1 MSSRVTKSRS
11 VSAEKGKPGMSNSDQ
26 LVSALK
32 GIVGEA
38 NVISNPDQ
46 LKAYAVDGLIPKAV
60 VSPGSAE
67 EISKVVVYAN
77 TEKLSVVPRGNGTK
91 MAAGGV
97 PKKVDIVLSLLRL
110 NKVLEY
116 DVANMSLSVEA
127 GMTLAEVQKKLGNGG
142 KGNFMAL
149 DPAHTDKA
157 TIGGIIATN
166 ASGPRRYIYGTCRDM
181 LLGVKVVSPE
191 GAINSFG
198 GKVLKN
204 VSGYDMT
211 KLMIGSWGSLG
222 IITQIT
228 TKLLPLPEASAT
240 LLVSLESLTA
250 ANAVIKKVI
259 HSVLLPSAIEL
270 ISAKAAER
278 LGEKAKY
285 LLAFSLEGVAEAVE
299 RQATDIADFSKKEGA
314 TATKVLK
321 GADDQKF
328 WVRLRDFSD
337 DMAKEFATP
346 IVLKSNFLISKH
358 TELLGVYEKLA
369 QAAGVSAAFVLHAGN
384 GILYTYIFEKADK
397 SGIADL
403 IGKMTAEAAKCE
415 GNLMVDS
422 SPREIKEK
430 ISAWGQQRDDQI
442 IMRRL
447 KENLDPNGVLSPG
460 RFVGGI

>member
-1 MSSRVTKSRS
+1 MSSRVTKIRS

-26 LVSALK
+26 VVSALK

-77 TEKLSVVPRGNGTK
+77 TEKLAVVPRGNGTK

-110 NKVLEY
+110 NRVLEY
-116 DVANMSLSVEA
+116 DVANMSLSIEA
-127 GMTLAEVQKKLGNGG
+127 GITLAEVQKKLGNGG
-142 KGNFMAL
+142 KGNFLAL
-149 DPAHTDKA
+149 DPPQSEKA
-157 TIGGIIATN
+157 TVGGIIATN
-166 ASGPRRYIYGTCRDM
+166 ASGPRRYLYGTSRDM

-191 GAINSFG
+191 GAITAFG

-211 KLMIGSWGSLG
+211 KLMIGTWGSLG

-228 TKLLPLPEASAT
+228 AKLLPLPEVSST
-240 LLVSLESLTA
+240 LLVSLEDLAA
-250 ANAVIKKVI
+250 ANAIIRKVM

-270 ISAKAAER
+270 ISGKAAER
-278 LGEKAKY
+278 LGEKSKY

-299 RQATDIADFSKKEGA
+299 RQSTEIADLSNREGA
-314 TATKVLK
+314 ISTKILK

-328 WVRLRDFSD
+328 WIRLRNFSE
-337 DMAKEFATP
+337 DMAKEFSTP

-358 TELLGVYEKLA
+358 TELLGTYEKLA
-369 QAAGVSAAFVLHAGN
+369 QAAGINASFVLHAGN
-384 GILYTYIFEKADK
+384 GILYTYIFEKADR
-397 SGIADL
+397 SGIVEL
-403 IGKMTAEAAKCE
+403 IGKLTAEAVKCE

-422 SPREIKEK
+422 GPREIKEK
-430 ISAWGQQRDDQI
+430 ISAWGQLRDDQVV
-442 IMRRL
+442 MRRL
-447 KENLDPNGVLSPG
+447 KEKLDPKGVLNPG